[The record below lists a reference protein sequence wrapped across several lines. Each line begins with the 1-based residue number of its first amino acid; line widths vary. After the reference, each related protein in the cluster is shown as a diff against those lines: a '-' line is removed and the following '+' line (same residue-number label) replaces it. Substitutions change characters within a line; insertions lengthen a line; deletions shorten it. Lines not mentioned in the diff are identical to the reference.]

1 MYLVY
6 MVITWYK
13 VARLK
18 KCLWPI
24 KCSVYYRLR
33 TLGQWQGRGENG
45 HLVYW
50 KKLQWRGATRQPRSA
65 STWEGMLGHARSSS
79 LCSFEWHHC
88 RYSTSSDLLH
98 VWSFCVHGQVLYF
111 SKTYKWKIIH
121 SIYFWWLLTYLTR
134 LDSGQCLD
142 ISLCQI

>member
-1 MYLVY
+1 MCLVY

-65 STWEGMLGHARSSS
+65 STWEGMLGHARRPCAHLSDIIVATAH
-79 LCSFEWHHC
+79 LQICSM
-88 RYSTSSDLLH
+88 SDHSVYTGKCFILA
-98 VWSFCVHGQVLYF
+98 
-111 SKTYKWKIIH
+111 KPTNEKIIH